1 MDGSAQTEQR
11 RSTTGRKDKNKQE
24 AVTKP
29 TIIGACIAELVHL
42 YNKAGE
48 ASAALNDGI
57 KKAAKDSGYNAANV
71 RKFVVAR
78 AGEDFAEKKRDAEQ
92 QLELFDEV
100 GA

>member
-1 MDGSAQTEQR
+1 MEGTQTEAR
-11 RSTTGRKDKNKQE
+11 KSATGRKGKDKQE

-29 TIIGACIAELVHL
+29 EVVASRIGELVNL

-48 ASAALNDGI
+48 ASDALNDGI
-57 KKAAKDSGYNAANV
+57 KTAAKDSGYNAANV
-71 RKFVVAR
+71 RKFVIAR